1 MGVLT
6 TRFLRKG
13 GSYIQGLLTY
23 IQTILR
29 GPAFMG
35 VTFRFLMLR
44 CLKFW
49 RLIFRRYY
57 NVFETNE
64 REMETRLKIEP
75 QVKYWSLPPCDLSF
89 FYFQGVR
96 RDMENSEQDFQSA
109 VESYQELSN
118 TGKYMLFIQDGVV
131 DDKCDSLKK
140 KWESL
145 ANSIPERV
153 ETLMGELNSWR
164 SFHEKLDAFLAW
176 VDEMETFTKI
186 EKPRD
191 ESEALQQL
199 KGLEVSCSVM

>member
-1 MGVLT
+1 MGV
-6 TRFLRKG
+6 
-13 GSYIQGLLTY
+13 
-23 IQTILR
+23 
-29 GPAFMG
+29 M
-35 VTFRFLMLR
+35 FRFLMLR
-44 CLKFW
+44 GLKFW
-49 RLIFRRYY
+49 SLIFRRYD

-64 REMETRLKIEP
+64 REMETRLKLNHKLSTGLYHRVI
-75 QVKYWSLPPCDLSF
+75 SLF

-191 ESEALQQL
+191 ESETLQQL

>member
-6 TRFLRKG
+6 TRVLRKG

-44 CLKFW
+44 GLKFW
-49 RLIFRRYY
+49 RLIFRRYD

-89 FYFQGVR
+89 F
-96 RDMENSEQDFQSA
+96 
-109 VESYQELSN
+109 
-118 TGKYMLFIQDGVV
+118 LFSGS
-131 DDKCDSLKK
+131 K
-140 KWESL
+140 
-145 ANSIPERV
+145 A
-153 ETLMGELNSWR
+153 
-164 SFHEKLDAFLAW
+164 
-176 VDEMETFTKI
+176 
-186 EKPRD
+186 
-191 ESEALQQL
+191 
-199 KGLEVSCSVM
+199 